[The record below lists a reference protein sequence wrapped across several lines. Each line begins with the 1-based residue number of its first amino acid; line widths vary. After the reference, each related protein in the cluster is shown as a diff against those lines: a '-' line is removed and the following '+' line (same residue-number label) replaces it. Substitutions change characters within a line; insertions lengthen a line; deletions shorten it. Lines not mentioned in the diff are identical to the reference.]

1 MASLRSSGGL
11 SARSVSSQKTGGRQG
26 ASQGSHAGGSFGG
39 YSGGSFVGGVGSSL
53 AGGAVGSLPARSVAS
68 QKTGSRQGASQG
80 SHAGSS
86 YGGYAGGSFVGGA
99 GSSSAGGA
107 VGSFVGGGVVGSE
120 HGGQWGQWNQW
131 SQASHED
138 QWSHASQPHSEGL
151 LDAGEKATM
160 QNLNDRLANYLE
172 KVKELEDANAELERK
187 IKEWYESHRSAL
199 VETDYSKYFKQIADL
214 QAKILEAQVAKASI
228 VLQIDNARLA
238 AEDFKLKYET
248 ELMLCQSVETDI
260 NGLRRVLDEL
270 TLSKSDLES
279 ELESLTEELAALK
292 KNHEEEMKAHQND
305 SQGDV
310 SVEMHAAPGINLLA
324 LLTQTREQY
333 ERMAEENRRRA
344 EEDFNQRSAELK
356 QQISSGV
363 EQVQSSKTEVSELR
377 RSMQALEI
385 EMQAQLAMKSTLE
398 MDLAETEGTYCS
410 QLAELQAKISIV
422 EEQLVELREET
433 ERQSDEYNLLLDIKS
448 RLEQEIATYQRL
460 LEGSGGYSQV
470 SQTKQQSDSG
480 SKGYSSGGRSSYG
493 GSSGYDR
500 GSGTSSSAKEPI
512 RTTRV
517 ITVTED
523 LVDGKPVS
531 TKRQVQDH
539 Q

>member
-53 AGGAVGSLPARSVAS
+53 VGGAVGSLPARSVPS
-68 QKTGSRQGASQG
+68 QKIGGRQGASQG
-80 SHAGSS
+80 SHAGGSF
-86 YGGYAGGSFVGGA
+86 GGYAGGSFVGGA
-99 GSSSAGGA
+99 GSSLAGGA
-107 VGSFVGGGVVGSE
+107 VGSYVGGGVVGSE
-120 HGGQWGQWNQW
+120 HGGQWGHWN
-131 SQASHED
+131 QASHED
-138 QWSHASQPHSEGL
+138 QWSHVSQPHSEGL

-160 QNLNDRLANYLE
+160 QNLNDRLATYLD

-214 QAKILEAQVAKASI
+214 QAKILQAQVAKASV

-238 AEDFKLKYET
+238 GEDFKLKYET
-248 ELMLCQSVETDI
+248 ELMLCQSVETDV

-270 TLSKSDLES
+270 TLAKSDLES

-292 KNHEEEMKAHQND
+292 KNHEEEMKALLSD
-305 SQGDV
+305 SHGDV

-363 EQVQSSKTEVSELR
+363 EQVQSSKTQVSELR
-377 RSMQALEI
+377 RSLQALEI
-385 EMQAQLAMKSTLE
+385 EMQAQLAMKSALE
-398 MDLAETEGTYCS
+398 KDLADTEGIYCS

-422 EEQLVELREET
+422 EEQLVELREES
-433 ERQSDEYNLLLDIKS
+433 ERQTDEYNLLLDIKS

-480 SKGYSSGGRSSYG
+480 SKGYSSGGRSSFS

-500 GSGTSSSAKEPI
+500 GSGTSSSAKEPA

-517 ITVTED
+517 ITITED